1 MLMLIKNL
9 NLYEIDN
16 RTSLVLI
23 NVSKY
28 HVSGVKKKNNKK
40 QELSDDN
47 IVRRV
52 GE

>member
-1 MLMLIKNL
+1 MLVPIKNL

-28 HVSGVKKKNNKK
+28 HVSELKKK

-47 IVRRV
+47 IVCRV